1 MRVDLCARGSFGG
14 NSRSGPFRLCGRLRR
29 DHKTASHQTR
39 GRELIVQQKP
49 LQEFIRPTVLP
60 ANRSAGPFPDGPR
73 RLKGTWRRRLQLS
86 VACLVLALVCPLGL
100 PVAYAASDGLATNSQ
115 GSRLDLGYR
124 DMYNLDFGGAH
135 AEFAGWIQAHPA
147 DPLGAA
153 SDAAAYLFGEF
164 DRLGIID
171 VQLFADDSRFD
182 SRGKLTPDPAVR
194 KAFEDRADQANRL
207 GDAALARNANDA
219 NALYAKT
226 LVCGMRSDYALMI
239 DKHDV
244 QALSYSKQASELA
257 RQTLAVNP
265 ALYDAHLASGVENYM
280 LSLKFAPLRWILS
293 LTGAGTDR
301 AEGIRLLQVTAL
313 QGHYLAPFA
322 RMMLAVAAI
331 RDGHPQR
338 AREILT
344 ALSKEFP
351 RNSLYTRERDRIH

>member
-1 MRVDLCARGSFGG
+1 
-14 NSRSGPFRLCGRLRR
+14 
-29 DHKTASHQTR
+29 
-39 GRELIVQQKP
+39 
-49 LQEFIRPTVLP
+49 
-60 ANRSAGPFPDGPR
+60 
-73 RLKGTWRRRLQLS
+73 
-86 VACLVLALVCPLGL
+86 
-100 PVAYAASDGLATNSQ
+100 
-115 GSRLDLGYR
+115 
-124 DMYNLDFGGAH
+124 MYNLDFAGAH
-135 AEFAGWIQAHPA
+135 ADFGGWMQAHPK

-164 DRLGIID
+164 DRLGVID
-171 VQLFADDSRFD
+171 VELFADDSRFNNR
-182 SRGKLTPDPAVR
+182 SRLTPDAGVR

-207 GDAALARNANDA
+207 ADAALAKSPNNA

-244 QALSYSKQASELA
+244 EALSYSKQASELA
-257 RQTLAVNP
+257 RRTLAADQ

-301 AEGIRLLQVTAL
+301 AEGIRLLQVTAS

-331 RDGHPQR
+331 RDGHPQQ
-338 AREILT
+338 AREILSS
-344 ALSKEFP
+344 LSREFP
-351 RNSLYTRERDRIH
+351 RNSLYVRELGRIH